1 MRRSPPRLMTEL
13 EPHRHSAKEA
23 IKDFK
28 DDAGGYQATHS
39 LESQI
44 AGSRQQLAAMDDI
57 INSEVA
63 QIAYAMSSP

>member
-1 MRRSPPRLMTEL
+1 MTEL

-28 DDAGGYQATHS
+28 DDAGTWHTWHS

-44 AGSRQQLAAMDDI
+44 AHAVL
-57 INSEVA
+57 
-63 QIAYAMSSP
+63 